1 MNIQNKTNYRNGTSN
16 KKVKSNL
23 DKLKIKIPRDRK
35 GGFEPI
41 IVSKHS
47 RDKLNIGQQIINLYI
62 IDTIRFNVKENE

>member
-23 DKLKIKIPRDRK
+23 DKLKIKILRNRK
-35 GGFEPI
+35 GEFEPI
-41 IVSKHS
+41 IVSKYS

-62 IDTIRFNVKENE
+62 IDVICFNVKEIE